1 MKDNQKPVFYA
12 ESDKRW
18 RAFKGTLR
26 ILLFI
31 AVLGIISVSI
41 NILSESDNTG
51 NRLNTQNEIYKQL
64 INPEHVAPIVIKPRK
79 VLYKPDKDL
88 FRNKLINR
96 SSGIAIKPSP
106 KIRAGFYVNWD
117 VQSFYSLRENISKLN
132 MVMPEWFFV
141 GDNFDTVSIDIDS
154 KALDLMQEHNIKI
167 LPMISNFYN
176 NQWNPAN
183 IERIISDPKKTKRFI
198 GSVINQLFKYKFTG
212 VNIDFESLDASLKDK
227 LNLFQKEFY
236 SELSKR
242 GFLVTQDIQANEESH
257 DAVELSKYNDYLILM
272 AYDLHYAD
280 SNPGPVADAGWVES
294 LISKIV
300 NQVDPDKIIVGI
312 AGYGYDWPQG
322 DEGDDISYSEALVTA
337 KESDAGVNYDP
348 SSANCSYSYSDDNN
362 HFHNVW
368 FTDAATTFNIMRTSA
383 KYGINSAAL
392 WRLGGEDPRIWK
404 FFNNY
409 LTTDSLNKNKL
420 DIQSLEITPAS
431 NILDF
436 EGEGDIMNIVSS
448 PQTGNINID
457 YDPDNFYINNEKY
470 LQLPTSYVIRKLGLA
485 PNKTVVLSF
494 DDGPD
499 KRYTPAIL
507 DILKKE
513 NVHADFFMLGIN
525 IESNLRLVKRVYD
538 EGHEIGNHTFSH
550 PNLAITSNERTK
562 LELNSTRRLIESIT
576 GHSTSLFR
584 PPFDADTEPEHI
596 EELLPIL
603 IAREENYLTIG
614 AGIDPLDWQ
623 IGTSPDSII
632 AHVIKEHTLGDIVLL
647 HDAGGDRSAT
657 VKALPYIIKYFKDN
671 GYKFTTVSGLLG
683 KSRDDVM
690 PPVKDHIQIFF
701 SDINWT
707 VAEFIFWVERFIFG
721 LFFTGIILAVARML
735 IVGTL
740 ATIQKIKTKRPLL
753 NSNYKPK
760 VSIIVPAYNEA
771 LQVVRNVQN
780 LMKCDYLNFEI
791 VFVDDG
797 STDNTYSLVKEAFK
811 DCPQVR
817 VFTKQNGGK
826 STALNFGIEKSEG
839 EILVCIDADTQL
851 QKDAVRQ
858 LISSFTEDK
867 IAAVAGNVKA
877 GNEVNFISKWQS
889 IEYITSQ
896 NFDRRAFD
904 LMNAITVIPGAI
916 GAFRKDAILTIGGFS
931 SDTLAEDCDLTIK
944 LLQQG
949 YKVKYND
956 KAIAYTEVPETVK
969 MFMKQRFRW
978 SFGIMQN
985 MWKHSNTLFNH
996 KYKNLG
1002 YIALPNIILFHFILP
1017 VLSPFAELIM
1027 IFGILGGFWQQ
1038 IITYYALF
1046 LAFDFGTALLAF
1058 SFEKEKFG
1066 KLWLI
1071 LPQRIIYR
1079 QLMYWVLIK
1088 SIVSAIRGTLV
1099 GWGILKRT
1107 GKIKALPV

>member
-1 MKDNQKPVFYA
+1 MESNKKPVFYT

-26 ILLFI
+26 FLLFI
-31 AVLGIISVSI
+31 IVFGVVSVGI
-41 NILSESDNTG
+41 NILSENDTPLT
-51 NRLNTQNEIYKQL
+51 RLNSQNEIYKQIL
-64 INPEHVAPIVIKPRK
+64 NPEHIAPVITKLHK
-79 VLYKPDKDL
+79 TVYKPEKDL
-88 FRNKLINR
+88 FRNKLNKAP
-96 SSGIAIKPSP
+96 GIVIKPAP

-132 MVMPEWFFV
+132 MVIPEWFFI
-141 GDNFDTVSIDIDS
+141 GDNFDTVSVDVD
-154 KALDLMQEHNIKI
+154 KKGLDLMEEHNIRI
-167 LPMISNFYN
+167 LPMISNYYN
-176 NQWNPAN
+176 GQWSQQNV
-183 IERIISDPKKTKRFI
+183 ERIISDPKKTKRFI
-198 GSVINQLFKYKFTG
+198 ASVINQLFKYKFSG
-212 VNIDFESLDASLKDK
+212 VNIDFESLNASLKDK
-227 LNLFQKEFY
+227 LNLFQKELYF
-236 SELSKR
+236 ELNKR

-272 AYDLHYAD
+272 AYDLHYTD
-280 SNPGPVADAGWVES
+280 SDPGPIADVRWVES

-300 NQVDPDKIIVGI
+300 SQVDPDKIIIGI

-322 DEGDDISYSEALVTA
+322 DQGDDITYSEALVTA
-337 KESDAGVNYDP
+337 KESDAIVIFDSK
-348 SSANCSYSYSDDNN
+348 SSNCSYSYSDDND
-362 HFHNVW
+362 HLHNVW
-368 FTDAATTFNIMRTSA
+368 LTDAATTFNIMRISA
-383 KYGINSAAL
+383 KYGINNAAL

-409 LTTDSLNKNKL
+409 LTTDSLNKNRL
-420 DIQSLEITPAS
+420 DIIPLETIPPAKE
-431 NILDF
+431 LDF
-436 EGEGDIMNIVSS
+436 EGEGDILDIVSS
-448 PQTGNINID
+448 PQTGNIKLD
-457 YDPDNFYINNEKY
+457 YDTENYYFNDEKY
-470 LQLPTSYVIRKLGLA
+470 LQLPTSYVVRKLGL
-485 PNKTVVLSF
+485 PTGKTVVLSF

-513 NVHADFFMLGIN
+513 NVHADFFMLGLN
-525 IESNLRLVKRVYD
+525 IENNLRLVKRVYD

-550 PNLAITSNERTK
+550 PNLAITGKERTK

-576 GHSTSLFR
+576 GHSTTLFR

-596 EELLPIL
+596 EELVPIL
-603 IAREENYLTIG
+603 IAREENYLTVG

-623 IGTSPDSII
+623 IGISPDSIL

-683 KSRDDVM
+683 KSRDDLM
-690 PPVKDHIQIFF
+690 PAVKGRNQLFL

-707 VAEFIFWVERFIFG
+707 VAEVIFLMERFIFG
-721 LFFTGIILAVARML
+721 LFFTGIILAVLRML

-740 ATIQKIKTKRPLL
+740 AWLQKVKSKTIITGTAFQ
-753 NSNYKPK
+753 PK
-760 VSIIVPAYNEA
+760 VSIIVPAFNEA
-771 LQVVRNVQN
+771 IHVVRNVQN
-780 LMKCDYLNFEI
+780 LLKCDYPYFEI

-797 STDNTYSLVKEAFK
+797 SNDKTYSLVKEAF
-811 DCPQVR
+811 QNNSMIR
-817 VFTKQNGGK
+817 VFTKPNGGK
-826 STALNFGIEKSEG
+826 SSALNFGIEKSQG
-839 EILVCIDADTQL
+839 KILVCIDADTQL
-851 QKDAVRQ
+851 QKDAVSQ
-858 LISSFTEDK
+858 LISSFTEER

-916 GAFRKDAILTIGGFS
+916 GAFRKDALLKAGGFS
-931 SDTLAEDCDLTIK
+931 SDTLAEDCDLTIQ
-944 LLQQG
+944 LLRQG
-949 YKVKYND
+949 YKIKYND
-956 KAIAYTEVPETVK
+956 KAIAFTEVPETIK
-969 MFMKQRFRW
+969 MFIKQRFRW

-985 MWKHSNTLFNH
+985 MWKHRDTLFNH

-1017 VLSPFAELIM
+1017 ILSPFAELMM
-1027 IFGILGGFWQQ
+1027 IFGIIGGFWQQ
-1038 IITYYALF
+1038 IITYYILF
-1046 LAFDFGTALLAF
+1046 LAFDFGSALLAF
-1058 SFEKEKFG
+1058 SFEKEKLR

-1088 SIVSAIRGTLV
+1088 SIISAIRGTLV

-1107 GKIKALPV
+1107 GKAQSLPG

>member
-1 MKDNQKPVFYA
+1 MDRIQKPVFYT

-26 ILLFI
+26 FLLFI
-31 AVLGIISVSI
+31 IILGVASVGI
-41 NILSESDNTG
+41 NILSENDSPLP
-51 NRLNTQNEIYKQL
+51 RLNTQNEIYKQIL
-64 INPEHVAPIVIKPRK
+64 NPEHVPPFIAISHKPINKP
-79 VLYKPDKDL
+79 LKDV
-88 FRNKLINR
+88 FRNKFINKT
-96 SSGIAIKPSP
+96 SGIAVAPPK

-117 VQSFYSLRENISKLN
+117 VQSFYSLRENISSLN

-141 GDNFDTVSIDIDS
+141 GDNFDTVSVDIDM
-154 KALDLMQEHNIKI
+154 KAMNLMEDHNIRI
-167 LPMISNFYN
+167 LPMISNYYN
-176 NQWNPAN
+176 NKWNPGN
-183 IERIISDPKKTKRFI
+183 IERIISDPKKSKRFI
-198 GSVINQLFKYKFTG
+198 GSVINQLFKYKFSG
-212 VNIDFESLDASLKDK
+212 VNIDFENLDASLKDK
-227 LNLFQKEFY
+227 LNLFQKELY
-236 SELSKR
+236 SQLNKR

-257 DAVELSKYNDYLILM
+257 DAQELSKYNDYLILM
-272 AYDLHYAD
+272 AYDLHYAE
-280 SNPGPVADAGWVES
+280 SNPGPIADVNWIES

-300 NQVDPDKIIVGI
+300 TQVDPDKIILGI
-312 AGYGYDWPQG
+312 AGYGYDWPLG
-322 DEGDDISYSEALVTA
+322 DEGDDITYSEALVTA
-337 KESDAGVNYDP
+337 KESDVSVSYDP
-348 SSANCSYSYSDDNN
+348 SSSNCSYSYSDDND
-362 HFHNVW
+362 HQHTVW
-368 FTDAATTFNIMRTSA
+368 FTDAAAAFNIMRTA
-383 KYGINSAAL
+383 AGYGINSAAL

-409 LTTDSLNKNKL
+409 LTSDSLNKNKL
-420 DIQSLEITPAS
+420 DLASLETIPS
-431 NILDF
+431 SDELDF
-436 EGEGDIMNIVSS
+436 EGEGDIMDIVSS

-457 YDPDNFYINNEKY
+457 YDPNANYINDEKY

-485 PNKTVVLSF
+485 PGKTVVLSF

-513 NVHADFFMLGIN
+513 NVHAVFFMLGLN
-525 IESNLRLVKRVYD
+525 IENNLRLVKRVYD
-538 EGHEIGNHTFSH
+538 EGHEIGNHSFSH
-550 PNLAITSNERTK
+550 PNLAATSSERTK

-584 PPFDADTEPEHI
+584 PPYDADTEPEHI
-596 EELLPIL
+596 AELLPIL
-603 IAREENYLTIG
+603 IARQENYLTIG

-623 IGTSPDSII
+623 IGITPDSII

-657 VKALPYIIKYFKDN
+657 VKALPYIIKYFKEN
-671 GYKFTTVSGLLG
+671 GYTFTTVSGLLG

-690 PPVKDHIQIFF
+690 PAIISRNQLFF

-707 VAEFIFWVERFIFG
+707 VAEIIYWIERFIFG
-721 LFFTGIILAVARML
+721 LFFTGIILAVLRML
-735 IVGTL
+735 IVGSL
-740 ATIQKIKTKRPLL
+740 AVVQKIKSKTKV
-753 NSNYKPK
+753 SNPAFHPK

-771 LQVVRNVQN
+771 IHVVRNVQN
-780 LMKCDYLNFEI
+780 LLKCDYPDFEI

-797 STDNTYSLVKEAFK
+797 SADNTYSLVNEAFK
-811 DCPQVR
+811 DCTLVR
-817 VFTKQNGGK
+817 PFTKPNGGK
-826 STALNFGIEKSEG
+826 STALNFGIERAEG

-851 QKDAVRQ
+851 QTDAVSQ
-858 LISSFTEDK
+858 LVSSFTEENV
-867 IAAVAGNVKA
+867 AAVAGNVKA

-916 GAFRKDAILTIGGFS
+916 GAFRKDAIRKTGGFS
-931 SDTLAEDCDLTIK
+931 TDTLAEDCDLTIK
-944 LLQQG
+944 LLRLG

-956 KAIAYTEVPETVK
+956 KAIAYTEVPETIK

-985 MWKHSNTLFNH
+985 MWKHRDTLFNH
-996 KYKNLG
+996 NYKNLG

-1027 IFGILGGFWQQ
+1027 IFGIIGGFWQQ
-1038 IITYYALF
+1038 IITYYVLF

-1058 SFEKEKFG
+1058 SFEKEKLH

-1107 GKIKALPV
+1107 GKLKPVS

>member
-1 MKDNQKPVFYA
+1 MGNNQKPVFYT

-18 RAFKGTLR
+18 KAFKGTLR
-26 ILLFI
+26 IILFI
-31 AVLGIISVSI
+31 VILGIVSVGI
-41 NILSESDNTG
+41 NILSESN
-51 NRLNTQNEIYKQL
+51 NPLPKLNTQNEIYKQL
-64 INPEHVAPIVIKPRK
+64 INPEHIAPFTTKLKKTV
-79 VLYKPDKDL
+79 YKPEKDL
-88 FRNKLINR
+88 LRSRLLNR
-96 SSGIAIKPSP
+96 APGVIVTPAP

-117 VQSFYSLRENISKLN
+117 IQSYYSLRNNISSLN

-141 GDNFDTVSIDIDS
+141 GDNFDTLSVDIDT
-154 KALDLMQEHNIKI
+154 KALDLMEGHNIRI
-167 LPMISNFYN
+167 LPMISNYYN

-198 GSVINQLFKYKFTG
+198 GSVLTQLLKYKFSG
-212 VNIDFESLDASLKDK
+212 VNIDFESLDASFKNK
-227 LNLFQKEFY
+227 LNLFQKQLY
-236 SELSKR
+236 SELNKR
-242 GFLVTQDIQANEESH
+242 GFIVTQDIQANEESH
-257 DAVELSKYNDYLILM
+257 DVTELSKYNDYLVLM
-272 AYDLHYAD
+272 AYDLHYAESD
-280 SNPGPVADAGWVES
+280 PGPLADVNWVKS

-300 NQVDPDKIIVGI
+300 NQVDPDKIILGI

-322 DEGDDISYSEALVTA
+322 DEGDDITYPEALVTA
-337 KESDAGVNYDP
+337 RESDAEVKFDP
-348 SSANCSYSYSDDNN
+348 SSSNCSYSYYDDND

-368 FTDAATTFNIMRTSA
+368 LTDAASTFNIMRISA
-383 KYGINSAAL
+383 DYGINSAAL

-404 FFNNY
+404 FFNKY
-409 LTTDSLNKNKL
+409 LTTDSLKINQL
-420 DIQSLEITPAS
+420 DLKSLEIIPPDDE
-431 NILDF
+431 LDF
-436 EGEGDIMNIVSS
+436 EGEGDILNIVSS

-457 YDPDNFYINNEKY
+457 YDAKSYYINDEKY

-485 PNKTVVLSF
+485 AGKTIVLSF

-513 NVHADFFMLGIN
+513 NVHADFFMLGLN
-525 IESNLRLVKRVYD
+525 IENNLRLVKRVYD
-538 EGHEIGNHTFSH
+538 EGNEIGNHTFSH

-584 PPFDADTEPEHI
+584 PPYDADTEPEHI

-603 IAREENYLTIG
+603 IAKEENYLTIG

-623 IGTSPDSII
+623 IGTSPDSIV
-632 AHVIKEHTLGDIVLL
+632 AHVIAEHTLGDIVLL

-683 KSRDDVM
+683 KTRDDVM
-690 PPVKDHIQIFF
+690 PVIKDRNQLFL

-707 VAEFIFWVERFIFG
+707 VAEIIFWIERFIFG
-721 LFFTGIILAVARML
+721 LFFTGIILAVLRML
-735 IVGTL
+735 IVGSL
-740 ATIQKIKTKRPLL
+740 AWIQKIKS
-753 NSNYKPK
+753 NSFKGNTTFRPK

-771 LQVVRNVQN
+771 IHVVRNVQN
-780 LMKCDYLNFEI
+780 LMKCDYQNFEI

-797 STDNTYSLVKEAFK
+797 STDNTYSLVKEAFQ
-811 DCPQVR
+811 DSTSVH
-817 VFTKQNGGK
+817 VFTKPNWGK
-826 STALNFGIEKSEG
+826 SSALNFGIEKSEG

-858 LISSFTEDK
+858 LVSSFTEEG

-916 GAFRKDAILTIGGFS
+916 GAFRKDAILKTGGFS

-944 LLQQG
+944 LLRLG

-956 KAIAYTEVPETVK
+956 KAIAYTEVPETIK
-969 MFMKQRFRW
+969 MFMRQRFRW

-985 MWKHSNTLFNH
+985 MWKHGDTLFNR

-1027 IFGILGGFWQQ
+1027 IFGIIGGFWQQ
-1038 IITYYALF
+1038 IITYYILF

-1058 SFEKEKFG
+1058 SFEKEKLV

-1107 GKIKALPV
+1107 GKLKPV